1 MLAQFVLFDGFDP
14 LDVIA
19 PFEVFSAASAFT
31 DQVSAELAAADGPR
45 EVRSGIPAVSLTAT
59 ACLDPERAD
68 LIVVPGAAG
77 RSPAQGEDDLTDAER
92 EATIPA
98 ILGRTLTT
106 GLPALLAKALAAP
119 ATTVATVCGGSL
131 ILSMAG
137 LIDGRNATTHHQG
150 LDVLGASGVNVT
162 RARVVDD
169 GDLVTA
175 GGVTSGLDLGLYLL
189 EREVGPKVAL
199 AVEDLFE
206 HERRG
211 VAWRDHGPAP
221 MSA

>member
-19 PFEVFSAASAFT
+19 PFEVFSAAGAFT
-31 DQVSAELAAADGPR
+31 DQVSAELAHADGPR
-45 EVRSGIPAVSLTAT
+45 EVRSGLPAITLTAT
-59 ACLDPERAD
+59 ARVDPDRAD

-77 RSPAQGEDDLTDAER
+77 RPAPPDAETISDAER
-92 EATIPA
+92 ETTIPA
-98 ILGRTLTT
+98 ILGRAARS
-106 GLPALLAKALAAP
+106 GLPGSLAKAFAAP
-119 ATTVATVCGGSL
+119 DTTVATVCGGSL

-137 LIDGRNATTHHQG
+137 LINGRNATTHHQG
-150 LDVLGASGVNVT
+150 LDALAAGGAHVI

-189 EREVGPKVAL
+189 ERAAGARVAL
-199 AVEDLFE
+199 AVEQLFE

-211 VAWRDHGPAP
+211 TAWRVQ
-221 MSA
+221 